1 MKKYSLEVIVF
12 ISGAMVMI
20 LEMVGSRV
28 VAPYV
33 GSSTF
38 VWTSLIGVILASLS
52 LGYYL
57 GGKIADKNP
66 RIEKLAWIIFI
77 SAVLI
82 FITWII
88 KDEVMIMT
96 NFISDNRFRTLFS
109 ATILFVPASLFLG
122 MVSPYAFKLKL
133 SSLDTSGQT
142 AGTLY
147 ALSTLGSIIGTFLAG
162 FYLIPSFGTQKLL
175 ILISM
180 ILVLNTLLIKEGK
193 YWYLRAL
200 FAFILFIFLFFNLNT
215 LSLDAKNFVD
225 LDTEYSRVFI
235 YDTEID
241 GEGVRVLLRDDKFQS
256 AKYLDSDELVFNYT
270 KHYNLALELL
280 PDSKNTLMIGG
291 AAYSYPQY
299 LLKNFPNL
307 GVDVVEIDPSLTILA
322 KKYFGLEDDDNLNIY
337 HDDAR
342 IYINKNDKK
351 YDIIYGDAFSSHYS
365 VPYHLTTLEFNKK
378 IYNSLNDEGIYIM
391 NIISSIDGPKSDY
404 FKAQYSTTSKVFNEL
419 LVFPVEG
426 KSDEDVIQNIVL
438 LAYKGKKT
446 ENELIASLQNNQY
459 IDNLYLDNDYN
470 FDMILTD
477 DYAPVEYYIS
487 KIK

>member
-1 MKKYSLEVIVF
+1 MKKYSLEIIVF

-20 LEMVGSRV
+20 LELVGSRV

-57 GGKIADKNP
+57 GGKIADRNP
-66 RIEKLAWIIFI
+66 KAEKLAWIIFI
-77 SAVLI
+77 ASALI
-82 FITWII
+82 VITWFI
-88 KDEVMIMT
+88 KDQVMIMT
-96 NFISDNRFRTLFS
+96 NFISDNRFRALFS

-162 FYLIPSFGTQKLL
+162 FYLIPNLGTQKLL
-175 ILISM
+175 ILIAM
-180 ILVLNTLLIKEGK
+180 ILALNTLLIKEGK

-200 FAFILFIFLFFNLNT
+200 FAAILFILLFFNLNT
-215 LSLDAKNFVD
+215 INVQAENFID
-225 LDTEYSRVFI
+225 LDTKYSRVFI
-235 YDTEID
+235 YDTEKD
-241 GEGVRVLLRDDKFQS
+241 GEAVRVLLRDDKFHS

-270 KHYNLALELL
+270 KFYDLALELL
-280 PDSKNTLMIGG
+280 PNSKETLMIGG

-299 LLKNFPNL
+299 LLRNFSDL
-307 GVDVVEIDPSLTILA
+307 GVDVVEIDPQLTVLA
-322 KKYFGLEDDDNLNIY
+322 RKYFGLEDNDNLNIY

-342 IYINKNDKK
+342 IYINNNVKK

-365 VPYHLTTLEFNKK
+365 VPHHLTTLEFNKK
-378 IYNSLNDEGIYIM
+378 IYNSLNNEGVYIM
-391 NIISSIDGPKSDY
+391 NIISSINGPKSDY
-404 FKAQYSTTSKVFNEL
+404 FRAQYNTTAKVFDEL
-419 LVFPVEG
+419 LVFPVENN
-426 KSDEDVIQNIVL
+426 SDEMMVQNIML
-438 LAYKGKKT
+438 LAYKGDKDK
-446 ENELIASLQNNQY
+446 NELIISLEDSPY
-459 IDNLYLDNDYN
+459 IKSLYLDDDFN

-487 KIK
+487 RIK

>member
-1 MKKYSLEVIVF
+1 MKKYSLEIVVF

-20 LEMVGSRV
+20 LELVGSRV

-57 GGKIADKNP
+57 GGKVADRNP
-66 RIEKLAWIIFI
+66 KAEKLAWIIFI
-77 SAVLI
+77 ASALIVL
-82 FITWII
+82 TWMI
-88 KDEVMIMT
+88 KDQVMIMSD
-96 NFISDNRFRTLFS
+96 FIIDNRFRALFS

-133 SSLDTSGQT
+133 SSLDTSGET

-162 FYLIPSFGTQKLL
+162 FYLIPSLGTQKLL
-175 ILISM
+175 ILIAL
-180 ILVLNTLLIKEGK
+180 ILAINTLLIKEGK
-193 YWYLRAL
+193 SWYLRAV
-200 FAFILFIFLFFNLNT
+200 FAIILAILLFFNLNT
-215 LSLDAKNFVD
+215 VDVQAKNFVD
-225 LDTEYSRVFI
+225 LDTKYSRVWI
-235 YDTEID
+235 YDTEIK
-241 GEGVRVLLRDDKFQS
+241 GREGRVLLRDDKLHS
-256 AKYLDSDELVFNYT
+256 AKYLNSDELVFDYT

-280 PDSKNTLMIGG
+280 PNSQETLMIGG

-299 LLKNFPNL
+299 LLKNFPSL
-307 GVDVVEIDPSLTILA
+307 GVDVVEIDPQLTKLA
-322 KKYFGLEDDDNLNIY
+322 KKYFGLENNNNLNIY
-337 HDDAR
+337 HNDAR
-342 IYINKNDKK
+342 IYINNNEKE

-365 VPYHLTTLEFNKK
+365 VPHHLTTLEFNNKV
-378 IYNSLNDEGIYIM
+378 YSSLKDEGVYIM

-404 FKAQYSTTSKVFNEL
+404 FKAQYNTTASVFNEL
-419 LVFPVEG
+419 LVFPVLD
-426 KSDEDVIQNIVL
+426 KNDEDLVQNIIL
-438 LAYKGKKT
+438 LAYKGDKDK
-446 ENELIASLQNNQY
+446 NNLIDDLKNIKY
-459 IDNLYLDNDYN
+459 IDNLYLENDFD

-477 DYAPVEYYIS
+477 DFAPVEYYVN